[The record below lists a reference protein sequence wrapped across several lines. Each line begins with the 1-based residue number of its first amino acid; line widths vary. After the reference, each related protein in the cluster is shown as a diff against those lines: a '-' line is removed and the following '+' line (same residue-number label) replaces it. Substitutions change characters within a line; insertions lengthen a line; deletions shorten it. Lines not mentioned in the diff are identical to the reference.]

1 MTLTDYL
8 RSIDNRFR
16 AGNATEHT
24 YRGDLEALLRQLTT
38 GVEVTNEPKRVACGA
53 PDYILTRKGMPV
65 GYVEAK
71 DINKPLDSKDYK
83 EQFDRY
89 RKALPNL
96 IITDYLDFRW
106 YKEGEFVQK
115 VQLAEV
121 IDGKLRPLPQNFQA
135 FEELIKDFI
144 LTDTYVIR
152 NATRLAELMAGK
164 ARMMDEVIK
173 NALLYDTEHDGLT
186 NLHGQYN
193 SFRRIL
199 IHDLSVPEFSDIY
212 AQTVTY
218 GMFAARLHDDT
229 PETFSRQEAAEL
241 IPKTNPFLR
250 WLFAD
255 IAGPNIDERIV
266 WIVDALADI
275 FRHTDMDQVLK
286 DFGKATGQNDP
297 LIHFY
302 EPFLAAYSPALR
314 KSRGVWYTPQP
325 VVNFIVRAVDDILKT
340 DFKLP
345 QGLADTSKVKVKYKA
360 VTKAT
365 ADRRSKN
372 KEVEAE
378 REVHKV
384 QILDPATGTGTFL
397 AEVIR
402 QMHGKFKGMEGMWPN
417 YVEEHLLPRINGFE
431 LLMASY
437 AMAHLKLD
445 MVLRE
450 TGVDTAKLNKRLK
463 VYLTNSLEEA
473 DEQIPDFFNAALAQE
488 AAEANEVKRNTPVM
502 VVLGNPPYSGI
513 SKNNGEW
520 ISRLIDDY
528 KYVDGEYFNERK
540 HWLNDDYVKFIR
552 TAEHYINRYG
562 EGVMA
567 FINNHSFLDNPTFRG
582 MRWHLLNTYDK
593 IYIIDLHGNSLK
605 KEITPEGEKDENVF
619 DIQAGVSIN
628 LFIKTG
634 KKKKGELAEVFHQDF
649 WGKRKN
655 KYENLLSTNL
665 TNTAFHRILPTSPYY
680 FLARKDETGRDDYD
694 KGIKIADLMP
704 LLTVGFV
711 TANDLLNVSF
721 TKDEVQNKLSDLM
734 QLPENDWRLKYKRKK
749 DARDWRYENAK
760 NDYDSNRNGN
770 CVHSISYRPF
780 DIRVTF
786 YTGNSRGLYS
796 SPQNKVMR
804 HFLNHRNIGFVTA
817 KSNRSGRCD
826 HFFITQLMM
835 ETKCGES
842 TTQSALAPL
851 YLYPDKDQL
860 STDGEGI
867 RPNIDEKLAK
877 ALAVAMGCDY
887 VFDAARAWE
896 HGTPGKE
903 VLPLDILDYVYAV
916 LHSPAYREKYKEF
929 LKIDF
934 PRVPY
939 CTDEGKF
946 RELVRLGA
954 ELRGL
959 HLLEDPMI
967 DQLGRIVGFPI
978 VGSNVVER
986 KMTSASPGF
995 KADESNPHEGKVYI
1009 NDTQFFQFVPL
1020 VAWEFYIGGY
1030 QPAQKW
1036 LKDRQGRTLD
1046 YDDIMHYKRI
1056 IVALHETDRVM
1067 KEIDEV
1073 GVV

>member
-1 MTLTDYL
+1 MTLQDYL
-8 RSIDNRFR
+8 RSIDTRFR

-53 PDYILTRKGMPV
+53 PDYILTRKGIPV

-89 RKALPNL
+89 RKGLTNL

-164 ARMMDEVIK
+164 ARMMDVVIK
-173 NALLYDTEHDGLT
+173 NALLEDEKTDNLT
-186 NLHGQYN
+186 NLSGQ
-193 SFRRIL
+193 FGAFKRVL
-199 IHDLSVPEFSDIY
+199 LHDLTVLEFADIY

-340 DFKLP
+340 EFKLP

-365 ADRRSKN
+365 TGMAAKN

-402 QMHGKFKGMEGMWPN
+402 QMHSKFKGMEGMWPN
-417 YVEEHLLPRINGFE
+417 YVDEHLLPRINGFE

-450 TGVDTAKLNKRLK
+450 TGVDTTKLNKRLR
-463 VYLTNSLEEA
+463 VFLTNSLEEA
-473 DEQIPDFFNAALAQE
+473 DETVPDLFTAALARE

-528 KYVDGEYFNERK
+528 KYVNGEHFNERK
-540 HWLNDDYVKFIR
+540 HWLNDDYVKFMR
-552 TAEHYINRYG
+552 TAEHYIARYG

-593 IYIIDLHGNSLK
+593 IYIIDLHGNNLK
-605 KEITPEGEKDENVF
+605 KEVAPDGSKDENVF

-628 LFIKTG
+628 LLIKTG
-634 KKKKGELAEVFHQDF
+634 KKKNGELAQVLHQDL
-649 WGKRKN
+649 WGKRID
-655 KYENLLSTNL
+655 KYNDLLANDLRSL
-665 TNTAFHRILPTSPYY
+665 KFEQLEFAKPYY
-680 FLARKDETGRDDYD
+680 FFVPKNDGDSVAYQSGIQVTELFGNNTIGTQTGKDG
-694 KGIKIADLMP
+694 
-704 LLTVGFV
+704 LLTARTKLELRQQLSEFTNG
-711 TANDLLNVSF
+711 DQVS
-721 TKDEVQNKLSDLM
+721 DNLIG
-734 QLPENDWRLKYKRKK
+734 QLQ
-749 DARDWRYENAK
+749 
-760 NDYDSNRNGN
+760 
-770 CVHSISYRPF
+770 YRPF
-780 DIRVTF
+780 DVRYNF
-786 YTGNSRGLYS
+786 YIKTHADNPFPLLAIPASYRSRYGIMSHMRDKNLALLVPRQIAGNDYYHAFVCDKMADACLISNKTKE
-796 SPQNKVMR
+796 QNQV
-804 HFLNHRNIGFVTA
+804 F
-817 KSNRSGRCD
+817 
-826 HFFITQLMM
+826 
-835 ETKCGES
+835 
-842 TTQSALAPL
+842 PL
-851 YLYPDKDQL
+851 YLYPSTDQL

-887 VFDAARAWE
+887 VFDEQRAWE
-896 HGTPGKE
+896 HGTPGSE
-903 VLPLDILDYVYAV
+903 VLPLDILDYTYAV

-946 RELVRLGA
+946 RALVKLGA

-959 HLLEDPMI
+959 HLLEHP
-967 DQLGRIVGFPI
+967 LLEGRRGDIGFP
-978 VGSNVVER
+978 VSGNNEVTNPR
-986 KMTSASPGF
+986 AK
-995 KADESNPHEGKVYI
+995 DEAAAMWDEDGLVAEFTEPYVRVFI
-1009 NDTQFFQFVPL
+1009 NDTQYFQCVPL

-1036 LKDRQGRTLD
+1036 LKDRQGRTLG
-1046 YDDIMHYKRI
+1046 YDDIMHYKRM
-1056 IVALHETDRVM
+1056 IVALTETDRVM
-1067 KEIDEV
+1067 QEIDGV